1 MKVATIGL
9 DIAKNVFQVHGVDG
23 EGVPVLR
30 RKVRRDKLLALFAD
44 LEPCLVGSH
53 PPMAYDRSS
62 KSQGRSCAKSG
73 CCRGSVT
80 EHHHCVW
87 R

>member
-30 RKVRRDKLLALFAD
+30 RKVRRYKLLG
-44 LEPCLVGSH
+44 CLLTWNLAQSIIRSI
-53 PPMAYDRSS
+53 RSS
-62 KSQGRSCAKSG
+62 RRFVPTSGRKNASTKLA
-73 CCRGSVT
+73 
-80 EHHHCVW
+80 
-87 R
+87 